1 MKHFDFTQ
9 LTQVVSDCFETLK
22 SNQDGQVAQY
32 IAPLAKVNP
41 EQFALSLY
49 CLDGQV
55 LNLGDVTVPVC
66 LQSVSKPVKY
76 CLALEERGE
85 EDVHQH
91 IGFEPSGQVFNELS
105 LNSQGLPHNP
115 MINAGGIM
123 SCSLIQPQQV
133 LSERFEYIQNTW
145 QQLGSG
151 AAPGFNNTVYQAER
165 MTADRNFALAYFM
178 RENKAFAP
186 QVDLHETL
194 ELYFQ
199 CCSMELT
206 VSDLAV
212 VAATLARGGI
222 HPISEQ
228 RIFKTQTVRHCLSL
242 MQSCGLYNFSGEF
255 AFRIGLP
262 AKSGVSGLL
271 MVVLPGVGGLAIWS
285 PRLDHYGNS
294 VRAVA
299 LCQELVKRFPLH
311 IFDY

>member
-1 MKHFDFTQ
+1 MKSFDFQ
-9 LTQVVSDCFETLK
+9 LFATSLTDAFEALK

-41 EQFALSLY
+41 EHFALSLF
-49 CLDGQV
+49 CLDGQT
-55 LNLGDVTVPVC
+55 LDLGDVTQPVC
-66 LQSVSKPVKY
+66 LQSVSKPINY
-76 CLALEERGE
+76 CLALEALGE
-85 EDVHQH
+85 EQVHQH
-91 IGFEPSGQVFNELS
+91 MGFEPSGQVFNELS
-105 LNSQGLPHNP
+105 LNHQGLPHNP

-123 SCSLIQPQQV
+123 SCSLIQPQRL

-151 AAPGFNNTVYQAER
+151 SAPGFNNTVYQAER
-165 MTADRNFALAYFM
+165 LSADRNFALAYFM
-178 RENKAFAP
+178 RENKAFTP
-186 QVDLHETL
+186 QVDLLETL

-199 CCSMELT
+199 CCSIELN

-212 VAATLARGGI
+212 VAATLARGGR
-222 HPISEQ
+222 HPISDQ
-228 RIFKTQTVRHCLSL
+228 RIFKPQTVRHCLSL

-271 MVVLPGVGGLAIWS
+271 MVVLPGLGGLAIWS

-299 LCQELVKRFPLH
+299 LCQQLVKRFPLH
-311 IFDY
+311 IFDC